1 MKKSLFFLITIFVLS
16 CNQNSKTN
24 QTENSQAESKTETTE
39 NFDWLT
45 GKWKRLNEEAG
56 KETFENWDKISATEY
71 SGIGFTIQK
80 GDTVSQEKM
89 NIIEKDGKWTLL
101 VKMPNEKEP
110 TKFKNAELKNNE
122 FVFVNDSIDFPKKVK
137 YWIEGEKIKATV
149 SNEKMEIPFEFEKIK

>member
-24 QTENSQAESKTETTE
+24 QTENSQTESKTETTE

-56 KETFENWDKISATEY
+56 KESFENWDKISATEY

-149 SNEKMEIPFEFEKIK
+149 SNEKMEIPFEFEKIN